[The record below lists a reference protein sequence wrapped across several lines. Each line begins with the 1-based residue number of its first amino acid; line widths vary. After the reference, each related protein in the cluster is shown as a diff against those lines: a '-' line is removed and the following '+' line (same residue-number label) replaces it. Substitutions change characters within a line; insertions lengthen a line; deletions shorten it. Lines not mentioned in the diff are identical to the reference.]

1 MITFPWS
8 SKKVGPTT
16 STGNIH
22 WIFAATVNENVTKEG
37 VQALIAEATELTK
50 QEKGCLAYE
59 WHLSE
64 DGKSVHAYER
74 YTDSEAAMV
83 HVSDTFSKISEK
95 VTKVMTPTGLTIY
108 GEASDDLREAGKG
121 FGATHFER
129 IGGFVH

>member
-1 MITFPWS
+1 M
-8 SKKVGPTT
+8 
-16 STGNIH
+16 
-22 WIFAATVNENVTKEG
+22 TKEG
-37 VQALIAEATELTK
+37 VQALIAEAAELTK

-83 HVSDTFSKISEK
+83 HVNDTFSKISEK

-108 GEASDDLREAGKG
+108 GEAIAKPEKDLVPSISKG
-121 FGATHFER
+121 SEDLSIER
-129 IGGFVH
+129 RSVPVRIFM

>member
-83 HVSDTFSKISEK
+83 HVNDTFSKISEK
-95 VTKVMTPTGLTIY
+95 VTKVMARP
-108 GEASDDLREAGKG
+108 EKDLVPSISKGKG
-121 FGATHFER
+121 FGAVHFER